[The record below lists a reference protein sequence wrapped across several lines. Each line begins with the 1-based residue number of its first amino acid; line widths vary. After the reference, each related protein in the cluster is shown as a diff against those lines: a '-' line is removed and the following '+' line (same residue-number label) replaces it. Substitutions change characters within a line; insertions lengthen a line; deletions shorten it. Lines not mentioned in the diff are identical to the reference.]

1 MYLREIRWLGT
12 ECNRLECGRR
22 DDVLCH
28 GKAKRLKGCDLLV
41 VTLLLVSVMQ
51 GDYRVRV
58 LGLGARRSRSHR
70 VEVIGVG

>member
-1 MYLREIRWLGT
+1 MY
-12 ECNRLECGRR
+12 RLECGRR

-51 GDYRVRV
+51 GYYRVRV
-58 LGLGARRSRSHR
+58 GIRS
-70 VEVIGVG
+70 

>member
-51 GDYRVRV
+51 GYYRVRV
-58 LGLGARRSRSHR
+58 GIRS
-70 VEVIGVG
+70 

>member
-22 DDVLCH
+22 EDVLCH

-41 VTLLLVSVMQ
+41 VTLLLVSVM
-51 GDYRVRV
+51 REKKRTF
-58 LGLGARRSRSHR
+58 A
-70 VEVIGVG
+70 VELKAGVGTQKYDLSS